1 MAVETGTPTEVE
13 TRGLVDAL
21 DRILRQ
27 LISTPK
33 FKETVI
39 TLLNAMDPPAA
50 RRLVRTIFWQDP
62 GLLMS
67 VLGTLPAFL
76 NTAFQALAEVAAQM
90 NSMPSP
96 LLQDLLHRIVEDLD
110 GAALGEAMGGLVKMG
125 LSLGLSEEE
134 SGLRRSLS
142 SLRGD
147 FSASFA
153 TALGE
158 VSLEDRV
165 SAWMAKAA
173 ERARDKDSATHAFI
187 QAFRGAL
194 KENPDFVK
202 HVIKP
207 LLEMPAKPAAKKA
220 ASKSGGTKSAAK
232 KTDTGT
238 KTAGGKTGG
247 ARES

>member
-1 MAVETGTPTEVE
+1 MAVKTETMTEVE

-39 TLLNAMDPPAA
+39 TLLNAIDPPAA

-67 VLGTLPAFL
+67 VLGTLPAIL
-76 NTAFQALAEVAAQM
+76 NTAFQALAEAAAQM
-90 NSMPSP
+90 NSMPAP
-96 LLQDLLHRIVEDLD
+96 LLQDLLHRIVEGLD
-110 GAALGEAMGGLVKMG
+110 GAALGEAAGGMVKMG

-147 FSASFA
+147 FASSFSA
-153 TALGE
+153 ALGE
-158 VSLEDRV
+158 APLAERLST
-165 SAWMAKAA
+165 WMAATAK
-173 ERARDKDSATHAFI
+173 RARDKNSTTHAFI
-187 QAFRGAL
+187 QAAKAAL

-202 HVIKP
+202 HVMKP
-207 LLEMPAKPAAKKA
+207 LLEIPASSPAKKTTSRASGGTRSAAKKA
-220 ASKSGGTKSAAK
+220 
-232 KTDTGT
+232 
-238 KTAGGKTGG
+238 GG
-247 ARES
+247 AKEG

>member
-1 MAVETGTPTEVE
+1 MAVETETRTEME

-27 LISTPK
+27 LIRTPK

-39 TLLNAMDPPAA
+39 TLLNAVDPPAA

-67 VLGTLPAFL
+67 VMGTLPAIL

-96 LLQDLLHRIVEDLD
+96 LLQDLLHRIVEGLD
-110 GAALGEAMGGLVKMG
+110 GAALGEAAGGLVKMG
-125 LSLGLSEEE
+125 LSLGLSDKD

-147 FSASFA
+147 FSSSFSA
-153 TALGE
+153 ALGE
-158 VSLEDRV
+158 ASLAERL
-165 SAWMAKAA
+165 SAWMAAAA
-173 ERARDKDSATHAFI
+173 ERARDKESSTYAFI
-187 QAFRGAL
+187 QAFKGAL
-194 KENPDFVK
+194 EENPDFVK
-202 HVIKP
+202 HVMQP
-207 LLEMPAKPAAKKA
+207 LLELPARSPAKKPASKPGAAK
-220 ASKSGGTKSAAK
+220 KSAAK
-232 KTDTGT
+232 K
-238 KTAGGKTGG
+238 AGGAK
-247 ARES
+247 EE